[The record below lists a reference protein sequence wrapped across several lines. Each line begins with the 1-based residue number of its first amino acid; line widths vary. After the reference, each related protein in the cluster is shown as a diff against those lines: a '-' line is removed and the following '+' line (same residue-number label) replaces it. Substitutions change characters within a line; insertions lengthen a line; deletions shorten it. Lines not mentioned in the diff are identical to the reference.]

1 MINPLGDLEAIYFHK
16 TRVTNSARIVTLCN
30 TICSPSLYAGHLS
43 NPLAHSVTS
52 LIVRKITYCII
63 ITESKVSL
71 DIHDVS
77 SIYTDRELT

>member
-1 MINPLGDLEAIYFHK
+1 MINPLGDLEAFYFHK
-16 TRVTNSARIVTLCN
+16 TCVTNSARIITLCN

-63 ITESKVSL
+63 ITKVTLAWIYKTSQAYILIES
-71 DIHDVS
+71 
-77 SIYTDRELT
+77 